1 MYLFLIQNILYNIAC
16 VHIQKCIGKMLEII
30 TINLFNLII

>member
-16 VHIQKCIGKMLEII
+16 VHIQKCIGKMLEI